1 MVCRWDTIRSG
12 LSGARVGGKVPNL
25 LDRWENG
32 MDPDRLVGRGSE
44 RSALAGQLASALAGR
59 GSVAVVAGDSGA
71 GKTALVRSLC
81 RDAEQQGAAVLVGR
95 CYDVSLPPLYGPWI
109 DLFSGEQ
116 ADGAVPR
123 PAAFARQGTL
133 ATSTR
138 QTALIEDVRGV
149 LRESTAHR
157 PVILVLEDMQWAD
170 LASCELLRQ
179 VARDAATHP
188 IMIIITVSED
198 VLNRSCPLYRLLPP
212 IERETEATH
221 IALPPLSPEEI
232 QRLVA
237 GSYRMRPADTMRLA
251 AYLHEMTRGN
261 ALFVTELLGALAEQ
275 GLIRPSGDRHALSDL
290 DHTGLPLRLR
300 QVIDNRLA
308 GLSEETRRQLA
319 TAAVVGPDVPFAL
332 WAEVFGADEE
342 SMLQVVEEA
351 ADAGLI
357 EPASDGA
364 AFRFVHALVHE
375 ALYESVFPVRRRV
388 MHRKI
393 AEALAARPVPD
404 PDSVARHF
412 HDAADDRAGEWLVRA
427 GQRAELAGAQLTAVE
442 RYEAALHPLE
452 QAGASSADRAWVL
465 LGIALLR
472 RMDDSWRALSH
483 VDTAFRLAADAGD
496 AVLSARVLLGRG
508 LVRCYAGIIEDGLA
522 DLLAGLDAI
531 GALPAEP
538 VHRFRGAVVNTLLNW
553 GTAAY
558 WLAIAGHPAE
568 AAALAGERLR
578 GAVPASGAGPVA
590 ATAGAYSGLG
600 YVHAMQGRPAE
611 ARLAYTRAA
620 AGFRKVDEH
629 RLAFIALRDELVHV
643 TLAYHPDDHAERA
656 RLAAEL
662 RSLGER
668 GNAVRAF
675 VDVSVDNIR
684 YPLLQL
690 MVVAGRWAELRQVAD
705 TIGDYGVPI
714 LRHVVAGVLAAVCR
728 AQGDADRAW
737 RLVRET
743 WPAGP
748 ATAPGSREPYHTLDQ
763 QRLAVQLALDDHD
776 LLSAR
781 AWLEAH
787 DRWLAW
793 SGFVLGRAAA
803 RCLWARYDQAQGC
816 RPLAVR
822 SAEEAL
828 RLATA
833 PRQPLVLLDAHRL
846 LGELTSDAA
855 HFDAALELAEACDA
869 PYERALT
876 LLSRAELSLPGDD
889 PAELAGQAEALF
901 EPLAA
906 RPALDRVNRLRDR
919 LAREQPVNISY
930 PAGLTEREAEVLG
943 LLARGLSDKEI
954 AVALQLSPRTVG
966 RHVEKAYRKVGAHRR
981 AEATVFALR
990 HGLIRGE

>member
-1 MVCRWDTIRSG
+1 VDG
-12 LSGARVGGKVPNL
+12 EAPNP

-32 MDPDRLVGRGSE
+32 MDSDRLVGRESE
-44 RSALAGQLASALAGR
+44 RGALAERLASVLAGR
-59 GSVAVVAGDSGA
+59 GSVVVVAGDSGA

-81 RDAEQQGAAVLVGR
+81 QDAGEQGATVLVGQ

-116 ADGAVPR
+116 GDGAVPC
-123 PAAFARQGTL
+123 PAAFARLGTQ
-133 ATSTR
+133 AASVR
-138 QTALIEDVRGV
+138 QTALAEDVRGV
-149 LRESTAHR
+149 LRGSAGHR
-157 PVILVLEDMQWAD
+157 PVVLVLEDMQWAD

-179 VARDAATHP
+179 VARDAATHQ
-188 IMIIITVSED
+188 IMIMLTVSED
-198 VLNRSCPLYRLLPP
+198 MLNRSCPLYRLLPA
-212 IERETEATH
+212 IEREAEATR
-221 IALPPLSPEEI
+221 IVLPPLSPEEI
-232 QRLVA
+232 QRLVV
-237 GSYRMRPADTMRLA
+237 GSYRMRSADTVRLA

-261 ALFVTELLGALAEQ
+261 VLFITELLGALAEQ
-275 GLIRPSGDRHALSDL
+275 GLIRSDGDWHALGDL

-308 GLSEETRRQLA
+308 GLSEETRGRLA
-319 TAAVVGPDVPFAL
+319 AAAVVGPDVPFPL

-342 SMLQVVEEA
+342 SMLQAAEEA

-357 EPASDGA
+357 EPTSDGA
-364 AFRFVHALVHE
+364 AFRFVHALVHK

-393 AEALAARPVPD
+393 AEALAAWPVPD

-412 HDAADDRAGEWLVRA
+412 RDAADDRAGEWLVRA

-442 RYEAALHPLE
+442 RYEAALQPLE
-452 QAGASSADRAWVL
+452 EAGADPGDRAWVL

-496 AVLSARVLLGRG
+496 PVLSARVLLGRG

-522 DLLAGLDAI
+522 DLLVGLDAI
-531 GALPAEP
+531 DALSAEP

-553 GTAAY
+553 GSVVY
-558 WLAIAGHPAE
+558 WLSVAGHSGQAATLAE
-568 AAALAGERLR
+568 ERLR
-578 GAVPASGAGPVA
+578 GAVTPSGTGPIA
-590 ATAGAYSGLG
+590 AIAGAYSGLG

-620 AGFRKVDEH
+620 AEFRKIDEH
-629 RLAFIALRDELVHV
+629 RLAFVALRDELVHV
-643 TLAYHPDDHAERA
+643 ILSYFPEDHAERA
-656 RLAAEL
+656 RLAGEL

-668 GNAVRAF
+668 GTAARAF
-675 VDVSVDNIR
+675 VDVSVDNVR
-684 YPLLQL
+684 YPLLQM
-690 MVVAGRWAELRQVAD
+690 MVVAGQWDELRQV
-705 TIGDYGVPI
+705 TGVIGDYGIPVM
-714 LRHVVAGVLAAVCR
+714 RHVVAGVLATVCR
-728 AQGDADRAW
+728 AQGDAKWAW

-748 ATAPGSREPYHTLDQ
+748 ATDPNSREPYHTLDQ
-763 QRLAVQLALDDHD
+763 QRLAAQLALDDHD
-776 LLSAR
+776 LLGAR

-787 DRWLAW
+787 DRWLARCD
-793 SGFVLGRAAA
+793 FVQGRAAA
-803 RCLWARYDQAQGC
+803 RCLWARYEQARGHH
-816 RPLAVR
+816 PLAVGN
-822 SAEEAL
+822 AEEAL
-828 RLATA
+828 RLASA

-855 HFDAALELAEACDA
+855 HFDAALELAQACDA
-869 PYERALT
+869 PYEQALT

-889 PAELAGQAEALF
+889 PAELADQAATLF
-901 EPLAA
+901 ETLAA
-906 RPALDRVNRLRDR
+906 RPTLERVHRLRDR
-919 LAREQPVNISY
+919 LARERPVDISY

-990 HGLIRGE
+990 HGLVRGE